1 MIDLEIRML
10 FVTYDMHRN
19 VLLKELKSANDEKTK
34 AGLNN
39 EIKELKKLQLELIE
53 EFIELF
59 GTGISPE
66 MQSFL
71 MGEKRSF
78 VDNEIIKTQLVMN
91 WLTAYQKSGE

>member
-19 VLLKELKSANDEKTK
+19 ALLKELASDNDENAKIE
-34 AGLNN
+34 LNK

-59 GTGISPE
+59 GTDIPPE
-66 MQSFL
+66 MQSYL

-78 VDNEIIKTQLVMN
+78 VDNEIIKTQLVLN
-91 WLTAYQKSGE
+91 WLTSYQKSGE

>member
-19 VLLKELKSANDEKTK
+19 VLLKELESATDEKTK
-34 AGLNN
+34 AGLNK

-59 GTGISPE
+59 GTDISPE
-66 MQSFL
+66 MQSYL

-78 VDNEIIKTQLVMN
+78 VDNEIIKTQLVLN
-91 WLTAYQKSGE
+91 WLTSYQKSGE